1 METSERPGSQDQN
14 GEVAE
19 GTDSDEEDDFDW
31 AAGESSRSDWGEKYP
46 ASVGLYHVEPSEH
59 DISKFYVG
67 MEVVQAL
74 SSETSCGVW
83 LGPEGRANSWWRA
96 DTESVDMHTKD
107 AKREG

>member
-1 METSERPGSQDQN
+1 M
-14 GEVAE
+14 AE

-67 MEVVQAL
+67 MVGCGEWRPCSKELRMTRVEPSRGSG
-74 SSETSCGVW
+74 SSTII
-83 LGPEGRANSWWRA
+83 R
-96 DTESVDMHTKD
+96 D
-107 AKREG
+107 